1 MSEVSSLRGEVAYLR
16 PDTAPHSVEMEQGLI
31 GSLLM
36 VSLAPE
42 VEGVFGKAI
51 RLGGTDLFYDPLHAA
66 IFDVMQAKRR
76 AGQLVS
82 PVTIKDAMAGQAEAF
97 EAVGGFSYL
106 VRMASMAQPSA
117 AAPYVDMLADL
128 RWKRRLAGAISEA
141 QAAIASG
148 DSASIISGRLEA
160 SLLALH
166 ETDNR
171 NGPVS
176 MMKAVSTAVQ
186 QTMAMVRGEATDAIK
201 PGINALERM
210 VPAFYPGEMILLGG
224 RPSMGKTG
232 VALSIAL
239 NAARAGHGVC
249 IASLEMNPEA
259 MALRALSEATA
270 QTGHAVSYSKMR
282 KGDMTD
288 YELDRLEAVAE
299 DTANLPVVFLP
310 RQFADIG
317 ALYSGAQ
324 QAHRKFT
331 NGLKLLVVDYAQLL
345 RSQAKTRYDQI
356 TEVSIALKNLAGQLN
371 VPVIALSQLSRAVE
385 QRDDKRPQLSDLRES
400 GQLEQDADTV
410 LFCYRDE
417 YYLEREKPSPED
429 KLEAHEAWTA
439 AMERARNRLEI
450 IVAKQRQG
458 EIGTAHVRFN
468 PALNLI
474 WEDGR

>member
-1 MSEVSSLRGEVAYLR
+1 MREVNDLRGGVSYLR
-16 PDTAPHSVEMEQGLI
+16 PENAPHSIEMEQGLI
-31 GSLLM
+31 GTLM
-36 VSLAPE
+36 LMAHAPE
-42 VEGVFGKAI
+42 VDATFGKAI
-51 RLGGTDLFYDPLHAA
+51 RMGGADLFYDPLHAE
-66 IFDVMQAKRR
+66 IFDRMQAKRR
-76 AGQLVS
+76 EGQLVS
-82 PVTIKDAMAGQAEAF
+82 PVTIKDAMAGQASSF
-97 EAVGGFSYL
+97 DGVGGFGYL
-106 VRMASMAQPSA
+106 VRLAGVASPSSA
-117 AAPYVDMLADL
+117 AAYVDMLADL

-141 QAAIASG
+141 QAALASG
-148 DSASIISGRLEA
+148 DGASLISGRLEA

-186 QTMAMVRGEATDAIK
+186 QTMAMVRGESTDAIK
-201 PGINALERM
+201 PGIAALERM

-270 QTGHAVSYSKMR
+270 QTGHSVSYSKMR
-282 KGDMTD
+282 KGEMTD

-299 DTANLPVVFLP
+299 TTANLPIVFLP

-324 QAHRKFT
+324 QANRKFT
-331 NGLKLLVVDYAQLL
+331 DGLKLLVVDYAQLL
-345 RSQAKTRYDQI
+345 RSSAKTRYDQI

-371 VPVIALSQLSRAVE
+371 VPVLALSQLSRAVE

-417 YYLEREKPSPED
+417 YYLEREKPSPDD
-429 KLEAHEAWTA
+429 KLEAHEAWTG

-468 PALNLI
+468 PATNLI
-474 WEDGR
+474 WEEGR